1 MRVARAP
8 NMPPQARAARGAPNA
23 HARSS
28 DGKPLGPRMSD
39 AEHITRALRGT
50 WYGHYGVALCPAH
63 DNTRTPALSL
73 RSDPSGHLLAYC
85 HAGCS
90 FAEVIAA
97 LRRKRIVMERVDDAF
112 PRPLERE
119 RKREAERQEGER
131 KAKQA
136 RVIWSEAHAIH
147 GTPAETYLRASRH
160 ITASLSNTLR
170 YHPECWHGPTGRRL
184 PAMIARVD
192 GGDRFAIHRTYL
204 RPDGSG
210 KADLPIGTEKLMLG
224 ACAGGHVVLTNADGP
239 LVVAEGIET
248 ALSLACG
255 LLAGPAT
262 IWAALSTSGL
272 VGLRLPAESGKLMI
286 ATDGDNAGRDAGN
299 KLAFRAAA
307 SGWGV
312 SLLPAPEGSDWNDVL
327 TTEVA
332 A

>member
-1 MRVARAP
+1 
-8 NMPPQARAARGAPNA
+8 
-23 HARSS
+23 
-28 DGKPLGPRMSD
+28 
-39 AEHITRALRGT
+39 
-50 WYGHYGVALCPAH
+50 
-63 DNTRTPALSL
+63 
-73 RSDPSGHLLAYC
+73 LLTYC
-85 HAGCS
+85 FAGCS
-90 FAEVIAA
+90 FAEVMAA

-136 RVIWSEAHAIH
+136 RVIWNEAHAIH

-160 ITASLSNTLR
+160 ITASLPDSLR
-170 YHPECWHGPTGRRL
+170 YHLECWHGPTARRL

-192 GGDRFAIHRTYL
+192 GGDLLAIHRTYL
-204 RPDGSG
+204 RPDGTG
-210 KADLPIGTEKLMLG
+210 KADLSKGTEKLMLG
-224 ACAGGHVVLTNADGP
+224 ACGGGHVELARAAGP

-248 ALSLACG
+248 ALSLASG

-262 IWAALSTSGL
+262 LWAALSASGL
-272 VGLRLPAESGKLMI
+272 VGLRLPDAPSKLII

-307 SGWGV
+307 LGWEV
-312 SLLPAPEGSDWNDVL
+312 SLLPAPEGADWNDVL
-327 TTEVA
+327 IRKGA